1 MLLCFSLFCVCCI
14 GNGYGLIQKKYGLI
28 QKKCCCLIQMDGI
41 FFRVFF
47 VFDDFF
53 CIFVLSDLLFFSE
66 ICFFYGDPEGACL
79 IQMGRG

>member
-1 MLLCFSLFCVCCI
+1 VLLFDP
-14 GNGYGLIQKKYGLI
+14 
-28 QKKCCCLIQMDGI
+28 DGWD

-66 ICFFYGDPEGACL
+66 MCFFYGDPEGACL
-79 IQMGRG
+79 IQMGPG

>member
-28 QKKCCCLIQMDGI
+28 QMDGI

-53 CIFVLSDLLFFSE
+53 FCIFVLSDLLFFSE
-66 ICFFYGDPEGACL
+66 MCFL
-79 IQMGRG
+79 W

>member
-28 QKKCCCLIQMDGI
+28 QMDGI

-53 CIFVLSDLLFFSE
+53 FVFLYCLIYCFSVR
-66 ICFFYGDPEGACL
+66 CVFYGDPEGACL

>member
-1 MLLCFSLFCVCCI
+1 LFDPEEIRFDPEEVLLFDP
-14 GNGYGLIQKKYGLI
+14 
-28 QKKCCCLIQMDGI
+28 DGWD

-66 ICFFYGDPEGACL
+66 MCFFYGDPEGACL
-79 IQMGRG
+79 IQMGPG

>member
-1 MLLCFSLFCVCCI
+1 MLFDP
-14 GNGYGLIQKKYGLI
+14 
-28 QKKCCCLIQMDGI
+28 DGWD

-53 CIFVLSDLLFFSE
+53 CIFVLSDSLFFSE
-66 ICFFYGDPEGACL
+66 IYFFSGDPEGACL

>member
-1 MLLCFSLFCVCCI
+1 MCLLHWEWLRFDPEEIRFDPEEVLLFDP
-14 GNGYGLIQKKYGLI
+14 
-28 QKKCCCLIQMDGI
+28 DGWD

-66 ICFFYGDPEGACL
+66 ICFFMV
-79 IQMGRG
+79 IQKVLV